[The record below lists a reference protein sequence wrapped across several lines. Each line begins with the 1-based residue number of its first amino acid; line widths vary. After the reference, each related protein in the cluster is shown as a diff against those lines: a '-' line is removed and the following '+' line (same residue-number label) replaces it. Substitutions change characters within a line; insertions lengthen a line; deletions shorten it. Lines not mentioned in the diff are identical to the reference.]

1 MVKTAI
7 LAFSSLAVGEKL
19 DGKTTV
25 LVFGDSF
32 GDTGPTYH
40 QMQDMFDSR
49 GVPAEVRSSAIGGT
63 SACQWAGQDDGQ
75 QVVEQAQKLFPE
87 LQVGPDFVWYTMG
100 ANDIWQNSAFQS
112 CLTNAKSDSDMFQ
125 CQQALAL
132 HVNEC
137 TTKMLDNFWRVFPKS
152 QVMQSGYDVP
162 CDDLLCLNTMDRA
175 FFSGYCGNNIT
186 CANSMGVSL
195 QGMYMEQLAQKYP
208 EPQYTSIS
216 LIGAVQ
222 KAAGIA
228 GADVGK
234 PVLDQGARCDWTT
247 YCVHPKY
254 GSPAGV
260 AWGDAWW
267 NLYFSKHA
275 DILSVSV

>member
-1 MVKTAI
+1 MSRAI
-7 LAFSSLAVGEKL
+7 FLAIAPGVLSEKL
-19 DGKTTV
+19 SGKTTV

-40 QMQDMFDSR
+40 QMQDMFDTR
-49 GVPAEVRSSAIGGT
+49 GVPATVRSSAIGGT
-63 SACQWAGQDDGQ
+63 AACQWASQDQGQ
-75 QVVEQAQKLFPE
+75 QLVEQAQKLFPE
-87 LQVGPDFVWYTMG
+87 LKDGPDFVWYTMG
-100 ANDIWQNSAFQS
+100 ANDIWQDQTFQN
-112 CLTNAKSDSDMFQ
+112 CLRNAKSENDSLK
-125 CQQALAL
+125 CQQGIASR
-132 HVNEC
+132 VNSC
-137 TTKMLDNFWRVFPKS
+137 TEKMLDAYWTQFPKS

-162 CDDLLCLNTMDRA
+162 CDNLLCLDTLDAA

-195 QGMYMEQLAQKYP
+195 QSMYLDDLQAKYSQP
-208 EPQYTSIS
+208 RYTAIK

-222 KAAGIA
+222 KAAGIP

-234 PVLDQGARCDWTT
+234 PVLDKGAKCEWTT

-254 GSPAGV
+254 GSPAGI

-267 NLYFSKHA
+267 NLYFSKRA
-275 DILSVSV
+275 QELSVAV